1 METGLSGLELHPGLD
16 SNISPFSDAGEG
28 TQTAATDS
36 SDVIEGSE
44 TAAGWVGLTQEGSSA
59 GSAAAAEGKQRAIG
73 TVPTALSN
81 QPLPPRFPPQAPS
94 VMEEVIRAWGAVRTA
109 AAGAAA
115 AATSAVI
122 RAPATAAAAPPRI
135 PPSAA
140 PSLSAM
146 APPDVP
152 PALIAVIEKALQ
164 EVARGAKGGEGRDG
178 GTERQRVGKGVLQL
192 QRLVAGMCRLEGI
205 RAVGGGDAE
214 AQSAGGNDEAETN
227 ESEGVGKGAEGGS
240 DAGAVGP
247 EERDAAAAVVVE
259 TILAIMGCTHEG
271 DDVQAEEGSGCS
283 RGAERRRNGKVPG
296 PVIMMC
302 AEAAVLAAALLP
314 WLPCHDCCP
323 PGVAASGP
331 VSDAAAREAA
341 ESGDGEE
348 SAKTEAGA
356 AAGAAGSGTGARWAA
371 GAVVARSPR
380 TRLARVLA
388 TALSSCTRNRAM
400 CAAARLTSSLLASLR
415 IILLGGVRANGS
427 LPPGAALLDEAPLP
441 VEPIGSSAG
450 EGAGEGGAALYGA
463 AEAAWDARPVL
474 AALQSLASHSVS
486 VGELRQWMGSVVAL
500 TTSAPAANTPP
511 ASIASTGTGAA
522 GMAGGGRGGE
532 KGVRGGAGGGEWVR
546 QERAGALLDALQGAM
561 EGEEVRAPA
570 YTFELDG
577 ESSGLLGPGDSKWPF
592 GNGYAFA
599 TWIYV
604 ESFYDTESSAVGAAA
619 MAAAIAAAAT
629 AKVGRTSAVSAAA
642 AASALAGEGL
652 MHMPWLYSFLTAE
665 SEGVE
670 AYFHREYLV
679 VESSTHRGSK
689 STFHFSHAF
698 EAQRWYFIG
707 LEHVFKPSLLG
718 KAECHMRL
726 YVDGRLTESL
736 PLDLPRIS
744 RPLGFLCI
752 GTNPPAAMAGLQRR
766 RKQCPLFA
774 EVGPVYIF
782 KEPIGAERMMR
793 LAARGGDHL
802 PCFGAGAGVPALES
816 SEQLMLAADDA
827 YSLDSDLAPRLHLL
841 YHPRLL
847 LGRFCPDASPASA
860 AGVHRRPAEV
870 LGHVHVAAR
879 HRVPQAIWQAG
890 QGGPL
895 ALLTLAIHAVH
906 PDSFLPLPLAL
917 SADPPAA
924 VAAAR
929 LLPRVLGLVGRAMR
943 HGMNREEMKGGAPAM
958 LALML
963 AYGLSTCAQGGVAG
977 GAGAGGGDSAD
988 KEVSEQQGAAV
999 AVRGMDGDEA
1009 PYDSQLAAAAAALT
1023 MAPRFGD
1030 PLKPHLFLHL
1040 LLHLPLW
1047 ASCPL
1052 PVQQQVLSSL
1062 GAVAVR
1068 EQHTL
1073 RAAGALPV
1081 LLDGCRRCYWVQLEA
1096 ISLPLGPASS
1106 RSATPPSMKSPG
1118 AEEGGGGAEVGG
1130 EAREQEEG
1138 EWVAGQHARMGE
1150 VNALVDAVM
1159 GVLEVLLATSS
1170 GTAMG
1175 ADMRTLVA
1183 FLLDCPHPNQPTL
1196 AMPCPVSLCCHNALL
1211 STPFVSHDASLTY
1224 CLVSSSSF
1232 FSSVCAPASSPPD
1245 ALWQVVRVL
1254 LLVYRL
1260 LSHPNAARAAGFS
1273 VQFLAAGGAHMLLAL
1288 LLRESQ
1294 WGETCPLLFPPVPCT
1309 AQAGRVKEVVGEEKG
1324 DGGVTVGGEKGK
1336 DGGVAEDGASSVEG
1350 SAGTG
1355 GEGADSAGV
1364 EGGDSTDKEG
1374 ARSASEAAGMAA
1386 SATTD
1391 AEAADASGCGGKGPS
1406 AELKVQ
1412 VPQGSSNSTTS
1423 QALSPKAPTP
1433 NPATPAASTPSSWQA
1448 FFDPFGTRA
1457 DRPEAEAKA
1466 ADWQTAAAGSS
1477 GEEGAKET
1485 RAGGT
1490 DGEAAGEAKEEREE
1504 QIPEPRTGLD
1514 VAGEILRRLQQRGL
1528 FQASPMSILAPGP
1541 AGNSVTVAPSV
1552 RIRQPLGSSRAAR
1565 AKGSHGLSGDVMV
1578 AAAALSLSGS
1588 GTRSGSGRR
1597 LASSA
1602 YGEQSLLAPKSHD
1615 FPLTDGPDEIFIAVV
1630 SILGLLAEGG
1640 YIRLSSPAVL
1650 GLVPGGARA
1659 GLGSVVA
1666 DRGVGERN
1674 SNNVGAWAVYGV
1686 QRALQLAPHRL
1697 LTPAVYHAIMT
1708 AVLRS
1713 QSSTSVQEPAS
1724 TGANVTAASST
1735 NASAGEAATQAAA
1748 AGRRVLPP
1756 DTVLAESQLQ
1766 LLLALLRALP
1776 SAAPRTQLAI
1786 LQDVLLLVSLS
1797 GSNRRQLSCLP
1808 EWPEWLLE
1816 ILLDNLERL
1825 PAGACSISSTDA
1837 GAHGKQHAAGQGNE
1851 TPTAAASGKTGGGE
1865 GGEGRVEEAGAGG
1878 DGDGSGGAVDGSG
1891 DSRGGGLREEQRER
1905 VDVNEMIFSFLGTV
1919 LEHCMTFTH
1928 GWKVNRLCTAVREEG
1943 MATVKR
1949 RLLHGVMDFTAA
1961 HLRLQVRFHSI
1972 LPALFFLSFLSHRC
1986 NPSFSSPSHLAP
1998 APSPTPY
2005 PAHPH
2010 TTAKQA
2016 QVEATAAAAAAAAAE
2031 AAALASPLP
2040 IDIPISPTPTS
2051 PHTRAPDPLLTCPT
2065 SACLLE
2071 NAVALLMLLEDFLRF
2086 HAAARSPLALPTVAF
2101 DADDTLPGSRPAAW
2115 HDAPDS
2121 PTGASAAG
2129 VGSVLPGTTAT
2140 AAAAAAAGL
2149 MPLAAQLSNPLLSA
2163 GSSSRRRSPTDLL
2176 TLEMLTLMADNA
2188 GQLTAPMLERIT
2200 ASTSAEPFEGVRC
2213 ALPTYGS
2220 ISQELPLSW
2229 GHRSKLWYGV
2239 AVPPEGKGG
2248 PGWGGGWAA
2257 WAAAVEIDPVTGR
2270 WQDLPLVVKAV
2281 GMLRSMLLDEGEVG
2295 QGGEKQGGEK
2305 QGGEKQGGEKQGGK
2319 GGAGAAEGVLAVVG
2333 GIANM
2338 LGGGSAGGVLNRASQ
2353 LLLEDDQTLL
2363 TVIRLVAVAAR
2374 ELSDVVDVEQDQGGD
2389 GAAPHGQEGGVDGA
2403 GGAVVA
2409 WERGEMEGIS
2419 PGVLSSLLWRAV
2431 LPLLTTASLDARK
2444 QCALAASAVL
2454 HTEAIHA
2461 IAPSRAIL
2469 RPALITVVQPPLA
2482 ALLRKWR
2489 SAFAF
2494 IPHLTD
2500 FEGHNPFLRDDD
2512 RALATDAAPHEA
2524 SLALLQV
2531 IWVAAL
2537 ASPPASTALAAM
2549 AAAAGPGSVPPRTT
2563 LTSSSSASSLSTLSS
2578 APVTRTSTY
2587 PSASPAT
2594 GSTILAASASHAP
2607 GTGSSTS
2614 AAVTRTS
2621 SHHVPPGQ
2629 PGASSTVSRRM
2640 SQRSGMTKT
2649 GGGRQEGEREGATS
2663 SQRRMNGDKDR
2674 AQRWSL
2680 GEAVEKAWDCS
2691 RGIPV
2696 SAATRTTAAAA
2707 GAAGVGGVEG
2717 REGGAGAAGAE
2728 EGGNGTALGPTLG
2741 GLQQHLDGMRG
2752 LIRAQVLVPTLRCSS
2767 LPSGA
2772 PPYPQVLVPTLVQVM
2787 Q

>member
-1 METGLSGLELHPGLD
+1 M
-16 SNISPFSDAGEG
+16 
-28 TQTAATDS
+28 QTAATNS

-59 GSAAAAEGKQRAIG
+59 GSAAAAEGKQRATG

-164 EVARGAKGGEGRDG
+164 EVARGAKGEGRDG
-178 GTERQRVGKGVLQL
+178 GTERQRGGKGVLQL

-205 RAVGGGDAE
+205 RVVGGGDAE
-214 AQSAGGNDEAETN
+214 ARSAGGKDEAETN

-240 DAGAVGP
+240 DAGAVGA
-247 EERDAAAAVVVE
+247 EERDAAAAVVVA
-259 TILAIMGCTHEG
+259 TLLAIMGCTHEG
-271 DDVQAEEGSGCS
+271 GDVQEADGSGES

-314 WLPCHDCCP
+314 WLPCHDCRP
-323 PGVAASGP
+323 PGVTASGT

-341 ESGDGEE
+341 AERGDGEE

-371 GAVVARSPR
+371 GAVVASGRSPR
-380 TRLARVLA
+380 TRVARVLA

-441 VEPIGSSAG
+441 VEPNGSSAR

-486 VGELRQWMGSVVAL
+486 VGELRQWMASVVAL
-500 TTSAPAANTPP
+500 TASPPAASTPP

-522 GMAGGGRGGE
+522 GMAGGGGGGE

-652 MHMPWLYSFLTAE
+652 MHMPRLYSFLTAE

-670 AYFHREYLV
+670 AYFHREYLI

-802 PCFGAGAGVPALES
+802 PCFGAGAGVPALVS
-816 SEQLMLAADDA
+816 SDQLMLAADDA

-879 HRVPQAIWQAG
+879 HRVPEAIWQAG

-906 PDSFLPLPLAL
+906 PDSFLPLPLPL

-924 VAAAR
+924 VAAAT

-943 HGMNREEMKGGAPAM
+943 HGMNREEIRGGAPAM

-977 GAGAGGGDSAD
+977 GAGAGGGNSAD

-999 AVRGMDGDEA
+999 AVRGTDEDDP
-1009 PYDSQLAAAAAALT
+1009 PYDNQLAAAAAALT

-1052 PVQQQVLSSL
+1052 AVQQQVLSSL
-1062 GAVAVR
+1062 AAVAVR

-1096 ISLPLGPASS
+1096 MSLPLGPASS
-1106 RSATPPSMKSPG
+1106 RSATPLSMKSPG
-1118 AEEGGGGAEVGG
+1118 AQETGGAE
-1130 EAREQEEG
+1130 EEG
-1138 EWVAGQHARMGE
+1138 EVVAGQHARMGE

-1159 GVLEVLLATSS
+1159 GVLELLLATSS
-1170 GTAMG
+1170 APAMA

-1183 FLLDCPHPNQPTL
+1183 FLLDCPHPN
-1196 AMPCPVSLCCHNALL
+1196 
-1211 STPFVSHDASLTY
+1211 
-1224 CLVSSSSF
+1224 
-1232 FSSVCAPASSPPD
+1232 
-1245 ALWQVVRVL
+1245 QVVRVL

-1294 WGETCPLLFPPVPCT
+1294 WGDACPLLFPPVPCK
-1309 AQAGRVKEVVGEEKG
+1309 AQAARVKEVVGEEKG
-1324 DGGVTVGGEKGK
+1324 DGGVTVGGVKGK
-1336 DGGVAEDGASSVEG
+1336 DGGVAEDAASSSVEG

-1355 GEGADSAGV
+1355 GDGADSAAV
-1364 EGGDSTDKEG
+1364 EGGDSTDKE
-1374 ARSASEAAGMAA
+1374 
-1386 SATTD
+1386 
-1391 AEAADASGCGGKGPS
+1391 AE
-1406 AELKVQ
+1406 
-1412 VPQGSSNSTTS
+1412 
-1423 QALSPKAPTP
+1423 
-1433 NPATPAASTPSSWQA
+1433 
-1448 FFDPFGTRA
+1448 
-1457 DRPEAEAKA
+1457 
-1466 ADWQTAAAGSS
+1466 
-1477 GEEGAKET
+1477 
-1485 RAGGT
+1485 
-1490 DGEAAGEAKEEREE
+1490 EAKEEREE
-1504 QIPEPRTGLD
+1504 RIPEPRTGVD
-1514 VAGEILRRLQQRGL
+1514 VAGEILRKLQQRGL
-1528 FQASPMSILAPGP
+1528 FQASHMSILAPGP

-1552 RIRQPLGSSRAAR
+1552 CIRQPLGSSRAAG

-1588 GTRSGSGRR
+1588 GTRTGSGRR

-1602 YGEQSLLAPKSHD
+1602 YGEQSLLAPKSND
-1615 FPLTDGPDEIFIAVV
+1615 FPLTDGPDGIFLAVV

-1650 GLVPGGARA
+1650 GLVPGGAGA

-1666 DRGVGERN
+1666 DRGVGER
-1674 SNNVGAWAVYGV
+1674 NNVGAWAVYGV
-1686 QRALQLAPHRL
+1686 QRALQLAPDRL

-1708 AVLRS
+1708 AVLRCE
-1713 QSSTSVQEPAS
+1713 SSTSAQAAAS
-1724 TGANVTAASST
+1724 TT
-1735 NASAGEAATQAAA
+1735 NASAGEAATAA

-1776 SAAPRTQLAI
+1776 SASPRTQLAI

-1825 PAGACSISSTDA
+1825 PAGACSISSTEA
-1837 GAHGKQHAAGQGNE
+1837 ASAAHGKQHAAGQGNE
-1851 TPTAAASGKTGGGE
+1851 TPTAAASGTAGGGE

-1878 DGDGSGGAVDGSG
+1878 DGDGSGGAVDDSG
-1891 DSRGGGLREEQRER
+1891 GSRGGGLREEQRER

-1919 LEHCMTFTH
+1919 LQHCMTFKH
-1928 GWKVNRLCTAVREEG
+1928 GWKTHILTSLSAFPFSHHAIMPPCHHAIMPPCHHAIMPSCHHAIMPPCHHAIMPSCHHATMPSCHHAIMPSCHHATMPSCHHAIMPPCHHATMPSCHHAIMPPCHHAIMPSCHHAIMPPCHHATMPSCHHAIMPSCHHATMPPCHHAIMPSCHHAIMPSCHHATMPSCHHATMPSCHHAIMPSCHHATMPSCHHAIMPPCHHATMPSCHHATMPPCHHATMPSCYHATMPPCHHDIMPSCHHATMPSCHHAIMPPCHHAIMPSCHHAIMPPCHHAIMPPCHHAIMPSCHHATMPPCHHAIMPPCHHAIMPSCHHAIMPPCHHAI
-1943 MATVKR
+1943 MACAGAR
-1949 RLLHGVMDFTAA
+1949 GH
-1961 HLRLQVRFHSI
+1961 I
-1972 LPALFFLSFLSHRC
+1972 
-1986 NPSFSSPSHLAP
+1986 
-1998 APSPTPY
+1998 
-2005 PAHPH
+2005 
-2010 TTAKQA
+2010 
-2016 QVEATAAAAAAAAAE
+2016 
-2031 AAALASPLP
+2031 PLP
-2040 IDIPISPTPTS
+2040 
-2051 PHTRAPDPLLTCPT
+2051 
-2065 SACLLE
+2065 
-2071 NAVALLMLLEDFLRF
+2071 
-2086 HAAARSPLALPTVAF
+2086 
-2101 DADDTLPGSRPAAW
+2101 
-2115 HDAPDS
+2115 
-2121 PTGASAAG
+2121 
-2129 VGSVLPGTTAT
+2129 
-2140 AAAAAAAGL
+2140 
-2149 MPLAAQLSNPLLSA
+2149 
-2163 GSSSRRRSPTDLL
+2163 
-2176 TLEMLTLMADNA
+2176 
-2188 GQLTAPMLERIT
+2188 
-2200 ASTSAEPFEGVRC
+2200 
-2213 ALPTYGS
+2213 
-2220 ISQELPLSW
+2220 
-2229 GHRSKLWYGV
+2229 
-2239 AVPPEGKGG
+2239 
-2248 PGWGGGWAA
+2248 
-2257 WAAAVEIDPVTGR
+2257 
-2270 WQDLPLVVKAV
+2270 
-2281 GMLRSMLLDEGEVG
+2281 
-2295 QGGEKQGGEK
+2295 
-2305 QGGEKQGGEKQGGK
+2305 
-2319 GGAGAAEGVLAVVG
+2319 
-2333 GIANM
+2333 
-2338 LGGGSAGGVLNRASQ
+2338 
-2353 LLLEDDQTLL
+2353 
-2363 TVIRLVAVAAR
+2363 
-2374 ELSDVVDVEQDQGGD
+2374 
-2389 GAAPHGQEGGVDGA
+2389 
-2403 GGAVVA
+2403 
-2409 WERGEMEGIS
+2409 
-2419 PGVLSSLLWRAV
+2419 
-2431 LPLLTTASLDARK
+2431 
-2444 QCALAASAVL
+2444 
-2454 HTEAIHA
+2454 
-2461 IAPSRAIL
+2461 
-2469 RPALITVVQPPLA
+2469 
-2482 ALLRKWR
+2482 
-2489 SAFAF
+2489 
-2494 IPHLTD
+2494 
-2500 FEGHNPFLRDDD
+2500 
-2512 RALATDAAPHEA
+2512 
-2524 SLALLQV
+2524 
-2531 IWVAAL
+2531 
-2537 ASPPASTALAAM
+2537 
-2549 AAAAGPGSVPPRTT
+2549 
-2563 LTSSSSASSLSTLSS
+2563 
-2578 APVTRTSTY
+2578 
-2587 PSASPAT
+2587 
-2594 GSTILAASASHAP
+2594 
-2607 GTGSSTS
+2607 
-2614 AAVTRTS
+2614 
-2621 SHHVPPGQ
+2621 
-2629 PGASSTVSRRM
+2629 
-2640 SQRSGMTKT
+2640 
-2649 GGGRQEGEREGATS
+2649 
-2663 SQRRMNGDKDR
+2663 
-2674 AQRWSL
+2674 
-2680 GEAVEKAWDCS
+2680 
-2691 RGIPV
+2691 
-2696 SAATRTTAAAA
+2696 
-2707 GAAGVGGVEG
+2707 
-2717 REGGAGAAGAE
+2717 
-2728 EGGNGTALGPTLG
+2728 
-2741 GLQQHLDGMRG
+2741 
-2752 LIRAQVLVPTLRCSS
+2752 
-2767 LPSGA
+2767 
-2772 PPYPQVLVPTLVQVM
+2772 
-2787 Q
+2787 

>member
-1 METGLSGLELHPGLD
+1 MGTDLSGLELYPGLD
-16 SNISPFSDAGEG
+16 SKIPPFSDAGEG
-28 TQTAATDS
+28 MQTAATNS

-59 GSAAAAEGKQRAIG
+59 GSAAEAEGKQRAIG

-152 PALIAVIEKALQ
+152 PAVIAVIEKALQ
-164 EVARGAKGGEGRDG
+164 EVARGAKRGEGRDG
-178 GTERQRVGKGVLQL
+178 GTERQRGEKGVLQL

-214 AQSAGGNDEAETN
+214 AQSAGGKDEAEAN
-227 ESEGVGKGAEGGS
+227 ESEGVEKGADGGS
-240 DAGAVGP
+240 DAGAVGA

-259 TILAIMGCTHEG
+259 TILAIMGCRHEG
-271 DDVQAEEGSGCS
+271 DEVQEEEGSGES
-283 RGAERRRNGKVPG
+283 RGKERRRNGKVPG

-314 WLPCHDCCP
+314 WLPCHDCRP
-323 PGVAASGP
+323 PGVTASGP

-341 ESGDGEE
+341 ESRDGEE

-356 AAGAAGSGTGARWAA
+356 AAGAAGSGTAARWAS
-371 GAVVARSPR
+371 GAEVASGRSPR

-415 IILLGGVRANGS
+415 IILLGGVRSNGS

-441 VEPIGSSAG
+441 VETIVNSAR

-500 TTSAPAANTPP
+500 TASPPAASTPP

-522 GMAGGGRGGE
+522 GMAGGGGGGE
-532 KGVRGGAGGGEWVR
+532 KGVRGRAGGGEWVR
-546 QERAGALLDALQGAM
+546 QEKAGALLDALQGAM

-652 MHMPWLYSFLTAE
+652 MHMPRLYSFLTAE

-670 AYFHREYLV
+670 AYFHREYLI

-766 RKQCPLFA
+766 RKQCPLFG

-802 PCFGAGAGVPALES
+802 PCFGAGAGVPALVS

-879 HRVPQAIWQAG
+879 HRVPEAIWQAG

-906 PDSFLPLPLAL
+906 PDSFLPLPLGM

-924 VAAAR
+924 VAAAT

-943 HGMNREEMKGGAPAM
+943 HGMNREEIKGGAPAM

-963 AYGLSTCAQGGVAG
+963 AYGLSTYTQGGVVG
-977 GAGAGGGDSAD
+977 GAGAGGGNSAD
-988 KEVSEQQGAAV
+988 KAVSEQQGAAV
-999 AVRGMDGDEA
+999 AVRAMDEDEA

-1052 PVQQQVLSSL
+1052 AVQQQVLSSL
-1062 GAVAVR
+1062 AAVAVR

-1106 RSATPPSMKSPG
+1106 RSATPASMKSPG
-1118 AEEGGGGAEVGG
+1118 AEEAGGGADVGG

-1138 EWVAGQHARMGE
+1138 EWVVGQHARMGE
-1150 VNALVDAVM
+1150 VNEVVDAVM
-1159 GVLEVLLATSS
+1159 GVLELLLATSS
-1170 GTAMG
+1170 ATAMG

-1183 FLLDCPHPNQPTL
+1183 FLLDCPHPNQR
-1196 AMPCPVSLCCHNALL
+1196 
-1211 STPFVSHDASLTY
+1211 
-1224 CLVSSSSF
+1224 LVSSSSF
-1232 FSSVCAPASSPPD
+1232 FLSVCAPASPPPD
-1245 ALWQVVRVL
+1245 ELWQVVRVL

-1294 WGETCPLLFPPVPCT
+1294 WGEACPLLFPPVPCK

-1324 DGGVTVGGEKGK
+1324 DGGVTVGGVKGK
-1336 DGGVAEDGASSVEG
+1336 DGGVAEEGASSVEG
-1350 SAGTG
+1350 SAGTVG
-1355 GEGADSAGV
+1355 DGADSAAV
-1364 EGGDSTDKEG
+1364 EGGDSAEKEG

-1386 SATTD
+1386 SATSE

-1406 AELKVQ
+1406 AELKVD
-1412 VPQGSSNSTTS
+1412 VPRGSSNSTAC

-1448 FFDPFGTRA
+1448 FFDPFGSRG
-1457 DRPEAEAKA
+1457 DPPEAETNTANQQKA
-1466 ADWQTAAAGSS
+1466 AARSS
-1477 GEEGAKET
+1477 GEGGAKET

-1504 QIPEPRTGLD
+1504 RIPEPRTGVD
-1514 VAGEILRRLQQRGL
+1514 VAGEIMRRLQQRGL
-1528 FQASPMSILAPGP
+1528 FQASHMSILAPGP

-1552 RIRQPLGSSRAAR
+1552 PIRQPLGSSRAAG

-1578 AAAALSLSGS
+1578 AAAALSLSAS
-1588 GTRSGSGRR
+1588 GTRSGRR

-1602 YGEQSLLAPKSHD
+1602 YGEQSLLALKSHD
-1615 FPLTDGPDEIFIAVV
+1615 FPLTDGPDGIFLAVV

-1640 YIRLSSPAVL
+1640 YIRLSSPSVL
-1650 GLVPGGARA
+1650 GLVPGGPGA

-1666 DRGVGERN
+1666 DRGSGER
-1674 SNNVGAWAVYGV
+1674 NNVGAWAVYGM
-1686 QRALQLAPHRL
+1686 QRALQLAPERL

-1713 QSSTSVQEPAS
+1713 ESSTSVQAAAS
-1724 TGANVTAASST
+1724 SGANVAAASTT

-1748 AGRRVLPP
+1748 AGRSVLPP
-1756 DTVLAESQLQ
+1756 DTVFAESQLQ

-1776 SAAPRTQLAI
+1776 STAPRTQLAI

-1837 GAHGKQHAAGQGNE
+1837 AFGAHGKQHAAGEGSE
-1851 TPTAAASGKTGGGE
+1851 TPTPAASGKTGGGE

-1878 DGDGSGGAVDGSG
+1878 DGEGSGGAVDNSG
-1891 DSRGGGLREEQRER
+1891 DGRGGGLREEQRER
-1905 VDVNEMIFSFLGTV
+1905 VDVNEMIFAFLGTV
-1919 LEHCMTFTH
+1919 LQHCMAFKH
-1928 GWKVNRLCTAVREEG
+1928 GWKEL
-1943 MATVKR
+1943 
-1949 RLLHGVMDFTAA
+1949 
-1961 HLRLQVRFHSI
+1961 
-1972 LPALFFLSFLSHRC
+1972 
-1986 NPSFSSPSHLAP
+1986 
-1998 APSPTPY
+1998 
-2005 PAHPH
+2005 
-2010 TTAKQA
+2010 
-2016 QVEATAAAAAAAAAE
+2016 EATFHCLE
-2031 AAALASPLP
+2031 WMAL
-2040 IDIPISPTPTS
+2040 I
-2051 PHTRAPDPLLTCPT
+2051 
-2065 SACLLE
+2065 
-2071 NAVALLMLLEDFLRF
+2071 
-2086 HAAARSPLALPTVAF
+2086 
-2101 DADDTLPGSRPAAW
+2101 G
-2115 HDAPDS
+2115 
-2121 PTGASAAG
+2121 
-2129 VGSVLPGTTAT
+2129 
-2140 AAAAAAAGL
+2140 
-2149 MPLAAQLSNPLLSA
+2149 
-2163 GSSSRRRSPTDLL
+2163 GSSIGP
-2176 TLEMLTLMADNA
+2176 
-2188 GQLTAPMLERIT
+2188 ER
-2200 ASTSAEPFEGVRC
+2200 
-2213 ALPTYGS
+2213 
-2220 ISQELPLSW
+2220 
-2229 GHRSKLWYGV
+2229 
-2239 AVPPEGKGG
+2239 
-2248 PGWGGGWAA
+2248 
-2257 WAAAVEIDPVTGR
+2257 
-2270 WQDLPLVVKAV
+2270 VK
-2281 GMLRSMLLDEGEVG
+2281 
-2295 QGGEKQGGEK
+2295 
-2305 QGGEKQGGEKQGGK
+2305 
-2319 GGAGAAEGVLAVVG
+2319 
-2333 GIANM
+2333 
-2338 LGGGSAGGVLNRASQ
+2338 
-2353 LLLEDDQTLL
+2353 
-2363 TVIRLVAVAAR
+2363 
-2374 ELSDVVDVEQDQGGD
+2374 
-2389 GAAPHGQEGGVDGA
+2389 
-2403 GGAVVA
+2403 
-2409 WERGEMEGIS
+2409 
-2419 PGVLSSLLWRAV
+2419 
-2431 LPLLTTASLDARK
+2431 
-2444 QCALAASAVL
+2444 
-2454 HTEAIHA
+2454 
-2461 IAPSRAIL
+2461 
-2469 RPALITVVQPPLA
+2469 
-2482 ALLRKWR
+2482 
-2489 SAFAF
+2489 
-2494 IPHLTD
+2494 
-2500 FEGHNPFLRDDD
+2500 
-2512 RALATDAAPHEA
+2512 
-2524 SLALLQV
+2524 
-2531 IWVAAL
+2531 
-2537 ASPPASTALAAM
+2537 
-2549 AAAAGPGSVPPRTT
+2549 
-2563 LTSSSSASSLSTLSS
+2563 
-2578 APVTRTSTY
+2578 
-2587 PSASPAT
+2587 
-2594 GSTILAASASHAP
+2594 
-2607 GTGSSTS
+2607 
-2614 AAVTRTS
+2614 
-2621 SHHVPPGQ
+2621 
-2629 PGASSTVSRRM
+2629 
-2640 SQRSGMTKT
+2640 
-2649 GGGRQEGEREGATS
+2649 
-2663 SQRRMNGDKDR
+2663 
-2674 AQRWSL
+2674 
-2680 GEAVEKAWDCS
+2680 
-2691 RGIPV
+2691 
-2696 SAATRTTAAAA
+2696 
-2707 GAAGVGGVEG
+2707 
-2717 REGGAGAAGAE
+2717 
-2728 EGGNGTALGPTLG
+2728 
-2741 GLQQHLDGMRG
+2741 
-2752 LIRAQVLVPTLRCSS
+2752 
-2767 LPSGA
+2767 
-2772 PPYPQVLVPTLVQVM
+2772 
-2787 Q
+2787 